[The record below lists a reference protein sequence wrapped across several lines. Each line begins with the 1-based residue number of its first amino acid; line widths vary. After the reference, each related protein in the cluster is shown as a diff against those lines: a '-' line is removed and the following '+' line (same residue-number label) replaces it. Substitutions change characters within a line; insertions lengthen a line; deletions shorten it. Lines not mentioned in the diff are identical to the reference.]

1 MSTGSL
7 RDLQESQMV
16 RPNSLCV
23 GRPQSTQFNVRRSR
37 ITEVNPFKV
46 RSIPSVDDFQ
56 CRKNAGST
64 SDVISFQ
71 TMV

>member
-46 RSIPSVDDFQ
+46 GSIPSVDDF
-56 CRKNAGST
+56 
-64 SDVISFQ
+64 
-71 TMV
+71 